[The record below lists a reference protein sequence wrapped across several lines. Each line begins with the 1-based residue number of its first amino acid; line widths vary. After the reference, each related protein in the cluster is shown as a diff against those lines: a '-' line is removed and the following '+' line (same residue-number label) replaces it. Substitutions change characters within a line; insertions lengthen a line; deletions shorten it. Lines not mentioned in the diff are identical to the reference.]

1 MVSKNSLHSM
11 FAKKKKESLQNEQLI
26 GKLHSQILV
35 LQTENKSLYTTISDM
50 EEIHTTT
57 VSKLKA
63 ENESQKQHILR
74 LKASYNE
81 SKLKTQ
87 TLTTK
92 LHKIKSIIESHSTYD
107 IL

>member
-1 MVSKNSLHSM
+1 M
-11 FAKKKKESLQNEQLI
+11 FAKKRRESLQHEQLI
-26 GKLHSQILV
+26 EKLHSQILV
-35 LQTENKSLYTTISDM
+35 LQTENKSLYTTITDM
-50 EEIHTTT
+50 EEVHKTT

-87 TLTTK
+87 SLATK
-92 LHKIKSIIESHSTYD
+92 LHKIKSIIESSSTYD